1 MIEGIIVNK
10 FIRVSER
17 DLRVEGRLVRTARVD
32 GEKYR
37 FPDDPASIVEA
48 LRKQKSRVDVFTF
61 MQRLPETQPKYSY
74 QMEWDNFAALPISTF
89 ENWWSKQIGFKARN
103 KAKQAEKH
111 GVTLREI
118 PFSEELVKGI
128 WEIYN
133 ETPVRQ
139 GKRFPHFGMTLDQVR
154 SYASTFLED
163 SVFIGAFFEEKIIGF
178 IKLTMDETRTQAGL
192 MHIVSMISQ
201 RDKAPTNALV
211 AHAVRACA
219 DRGVSY
225 LVYSNFAYGNK
236 QSDSLSDFKERNGFQ
251 RIDIPRYYVPLTPLG
266 WAACRLHYYRRLTDI
281 VPERYI
287 AKLREVR
294 SAWYNRK
301 LESSKAV

>member
-1 MIEGIIVNK
+1 MNE
-10 FIRVSER
+10 FIQIGKRN
-17 DLRVEGRLVRTARVD
+17 LRVEGGLIRTARVD

-37 FPDDPASIVEA
+37 FLDDPAPIVEA
-48 LRKQKSRVDVFTF
+48 LRMQKRRVDLFTF
-61 MQRLPETQPKYSY
+61 MQRLPETAPQYSY
-74 QMEWDNFAALPISTF
+74 QMEWDNFATLPITTF
-89 ENWWSKQIGFKARN
+89 EDWWTKQIGFKARN

-111 GVTLREI
+111 GVTLREV
-118 PFSEELVKGI
+118 PFGEELVRGI

-133 ETPVRQ
+133 ETPIRQ

-163 SVFIGAFFEEKIIGF
+163 SIFIAAFFEEKIIGF
-178 IKLTMDETRTQAGL
+178 VKLTMDETRTQAGL

-211 AHAVRACA
+211 AHAVRSCA
-219 DRGVSY
+219 DRGISY

-266 WAACRLHYYRRLTDI
+266 WAAYRLGYYRRLTDI
-281 VPERYI
+281 LPEKYI
-287 AKLREVR
+287 AKLREIR
-294 SAWYNRK
+294 STWYSRK
-301 LESSKAV
+301 LESNKAV